1 MEIKYIEFYH
11 YLANVTIVTNEY
23 KNNMLIPDKE
33 SYVRIDSGKYDGVYE
48 VVNHVYYNSTKTL
61 RINLLKR

>member
-1 MEIKYIEFYH
+1 MEIEYIEFYH
-11 YLANVTIVTNEY
+11 YLANVIIVTNEY
-23 KNNMLIPDKE
+23 KNNTLIPEKG
-33 SYVRIDSGKYDGVYE
+33 SYIRIDSGKYSGVYE